1 MTKIRIT
8 GGRYG
13 YISPVGIHSVK
24 TPSDPPFDVE
34 DSEAERLVKL
44 GVAEINGE
52 RGNAPEKGSSAKC
65 KADTHTVN
73 KEPLNDE
80 EEGSFEYDENT
91 SAKELREI
99 GKRIGI
105 SFPVGT
111 TKADMIA
118 ALDAYVNNSDDDDD
132 SGDDLNLGVEMPE
145 V

>member
-13 YISPVGIHSVK
+13 YISPAGTHSVK
-24 TPSDPPFDVE
+24 TPNDPPFDVE

-52 RGNAPEKGSSAKC
+52 RGNATGKGGFAKG
-65 KADTHTVN
+65 KADTHTDD

-80 EEGSFEYDENT
+80 GESSFEYDENT
-91 SAKELREI
+91 SAKDLREI
-99 GKRIGI
+99 GKKIGI

-118 ALDAYVNNSDDDDD
+118 ALDAYVNSSDDD
-132 SGDDLNLGVEMPE
+132 SGDDLDLGVEMPE
-145 V
+145 A